1 MTIRRSRDA
10 AELDAA
16 LALRE
21 AVFAGEQGVPLAAD
35 RDGRDDEA
43 LHLVAVGDDGAVL
56 ATCRVLLDGGSAR
69 LGRLCV
75 ARAARRRG
83 LASAVL
89 AEAEREARTAGAARM
104 VLHAQTSALVLYEQA
119 GYLPRGER
127 FMEEGIEHL
136 MMVKPLTEPTHA

>member
-1 MTIRRSRDA
+1 MTIRHPRDA

-21 AVFAGEQGVPLAAD
+21 AVFAGEQGVPVAAD

-56 ATCRVLLDGGSAR
+56 ATCRVLFDD
-69 LGRLCV
+69 
-75 ARAARRRG
+75 
-83 LASAVL
+83 
-89 AEAEREARTAGAARM
+89 GAARM

-136 MMVKPLTEPTHA
+136 MMVKPLTDPARA